1 MPGNDTAMYK
11 GVYAP
16 RIAEIGKDGRFTA
29 RSSVWRQIDQ
39 AIADAAA
46 RHQLR
51 IEAEKAGYSHVEI
64 GTVKTSTLFGQQVMI
79 TGRLFKQHNAPQDA
93 LPIALVEAN
102 DRLAGFAV
110 PEKSPKA
117 KRASA
122 KRVKVAS
129 LNKPKRKPEAAP
141 ARAVR
146 PTGPVVIKAPE
157 FIDDAPARVQ

>member
-16 RIAEIGKDGRFTA
+16 RIAEIGKDGSFTV
-29 RSSVWRQIDQ
+29 RSSVWRQIDR

-64 GTVKTSTLFGQQVMI
+64 GAVKTSSLFGQQVMI
-79 TGRLFKQHNAPQDA
+79 IGQLFKQHNAPQDA
-93 LPIALVEAN
+93 LPIAFVEAI
-102 DRLAGFAV
+102 DRLSGFAV
-110 PEKSPKA
+110 PDKSPKA
-117 KRASA
+117 KRSSA

-129 LNKPKRKPEAAP
+129 LNKPKRKPAT
-141 ARAVR
+141 AVR
-146 PTGPVVIKAPE
+146 PAGPVVIKAPE